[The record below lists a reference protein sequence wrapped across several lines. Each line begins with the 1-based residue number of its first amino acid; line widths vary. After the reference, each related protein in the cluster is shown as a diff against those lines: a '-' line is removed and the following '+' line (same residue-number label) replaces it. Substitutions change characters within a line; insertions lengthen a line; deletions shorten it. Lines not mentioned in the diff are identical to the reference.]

1 LRLGYQDL
9 ATAIV
14 QRCLDAAIEKISGT
28 HSSSTRGRG
37 IDHKDILLSDL

>member
-1 LRLGYQDL
+1 VGYLDL

-28 HSSSTRGRG
+28 HLSSPRGRG
-37 IDHKDILLSDL
+37 IDHKDSLLSDL